1 MFHIPGNLKIAKT
14 VAQFIVALLLASCG
28 SHTQYLYTG
37 ARPLESVAVL
47 IWEADSKVPGSAGAN
62 CGRPPTDLTSI
73 DGTTPKNS
81 GFLINRAELVPGR
94 HHITGVASYSHS
106 TCRGSMMVPPA
117 VDANLNLIFSL
128 DVSFEP
134 GTCYTLRTELVETEL
149 GNDWSA
155 PSVKKLD
162 ATSTDGPW
170 HLPDRF
176 YRLCA
181 LR

>member
-47 IWEADSKVPGSAGAN
+47 IWDAEPKVLVGHN

-73 DGTTPKNS
+73 DGTTPKTS
-81 GFLINRAELVPGR
+81 GARINRAELVSGR
-94 HHITGVASYSHS
+94 HHITGVANYSHS
-106 TCRGSMMVPPA
+106 TCRGHMVVPPA
-117 VDANLNLIFSL
+117 VDANYNLIFSL

-149 GNDWSA
+149 GYDWSA
-155 PSVKKLD
+155 PSVKRLD
-162 ATSTDGPW
+162 ATSTDGPL
-170 HLPDRF
+170 HYPDDF
-176 YRLCA
+176 YRFCA
-181 LR
+181 WR